1 MPARDLYH
9 ENVRKALIADGW
21 TITDD
26 PYILTYGKKDVYVDL
41 GAERPIAAEKE
52 GEKIAV
58 EVKTFRGASE
68 TCDLENAVGQF
79 VFYRSLMAR
88 VEPDRKLFMAVTQKT
103 MNDIL
108 DEQIARPVLEDE
120 RVALIV
126 FDPDKEVIVKW
137 IP

>member
-26 PYILTYGKKDVYVDL
+26 PYILTFGKKDVYVDL
-41 GAERPIAAEKE
+41 SAERPIAAEKE

-68 TCDLENAVGQF
+68 TRDLENAVGQF